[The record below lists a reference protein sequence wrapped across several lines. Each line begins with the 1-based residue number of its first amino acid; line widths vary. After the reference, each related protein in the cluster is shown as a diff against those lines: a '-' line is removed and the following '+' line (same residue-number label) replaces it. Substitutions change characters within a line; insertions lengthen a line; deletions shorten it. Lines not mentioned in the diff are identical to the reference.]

1 MRNPVKS
8 NKTGKSRFHPGNY
21 FQNDQ
26 KVDCNSN
33 DMENLSKIVKKIV
46 TNSVGEGLPAEKGMK
61 SFIFC
66 VFPVGYF
73 KSSQTASFSR
83 LEIASFGK

>member
-1 MRNPVKS
+1 MDKFS
-8 NKTGKSRFHPGNY
+8 KIDSY
-21 FQNDQ
+21 
-26 KVDCNSN
+26 SEN
-33 DMENLSKIVKKIV
+33 DMENFPKSQKIV

-83 LEIASFGK
+83 LEIASFGKCDCNLLDLIL